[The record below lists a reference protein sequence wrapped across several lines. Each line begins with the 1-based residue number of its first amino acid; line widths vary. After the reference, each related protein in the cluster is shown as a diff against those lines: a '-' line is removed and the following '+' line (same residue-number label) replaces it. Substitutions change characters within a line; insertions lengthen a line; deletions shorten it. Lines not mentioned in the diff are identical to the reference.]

1 MVDRTPP
8 ATPEARLAERTKNNG
23 ASSPGHKEWDRDR
36 GVQPRQPAKA
46 IDTSLVARP
55 GGDPHGAR
63 AVVAPH
69 GVRVAG
75 DREKAHQ
82 GGGPQKTRFE
92 KR

>member
-1 MVDRTPP
+1 MADRTRNAG
-8 ATPEARLAERTKNNG
+8 AT
-23 ASSPGHKEWDRDR
+23 SPGHRAHDIAR

-46 IDTSLVARP
+46 IDAGLVARP

-82 GGGPQKTRFE
+82 GGGPQKTLHE